1 MTMAEEIAEQI
12 LESIID
18 GRHAAGSSL
27 PPEAELA
34 LEFRASRITIRE
46 AIRILRTQNIVR
58 INRGRGT
65 EVNPP
70 NSWTSLD
77 AIMRV
82 AVGGQDSLP
91 FVTERLLEARRI
103 IEVGAVQLAAVRR
116 TEDDLELLARSVDE
130 MAQALKLDDIDA
142 IVDADMR
149 FHEQILKA
157 SGNLFV
163 PLLFDSFGPL
173 LVQVRRQTSSIPA
186 VREGALRH
194 HKAILAAIRGADA
207 AKARVAMD
215 RHLNPSQA
223 KLGGAGS
230 ASA

>member
-1 MTMAEEIAEQI
+1 MTMAEKIAEQI
-12 LESIID
+12 LVSIID

-34 LEFRASRITIRE
+34 LEFHASRITIRE

-65 EVNPP
+65 EVNSPET
-70 NSWTSLD
+70 WTSLD

-82 AVGGQDSLP
+82 AVGGQDSVS
-91 FVTERLLEARRI
+91 FVTDRLLEARRI
-103 IEVGAVQLAAVRR
+103 IEVGAVQLAATRR
-116 TEDDLELLARSVDE
+116 TEADLELLERSVAE
-130 MAQALKLDDIDA
+130 MEEALDGDDIDA
-142 IVDADMR
+142 IVDADLR

-173 LVQVRRQTSSIPA
+173 LVQVRRQTSAIPA

-194 HKAILAAIRGADA
+194 HKAILAAVAGSDA
-207 AKARVAMD
+207 TQARVAMD
-215 RHLNPSQA
+215 RHLTPDQA
-223 KLGGAGS
+223 KR
-230 ASA
+230 